1 MRIAP
6 HRKMLSRKGANQGE
20 GGYRADPAGP
30 RDRPQYGLLQI
41 TKVATV
47 NPEWHGDSWLLTGLA
62 GATTTNL
69 VAAALW
75 TAAIVGFGALAAAV
89 FGWLPMAWWQPLA
102 IASATVSLIGLVLV
116 PVACPFLSTVGAFAV
131 NVALFAA
138 VLWYQWAPRDLAA

>member
-1 MRIAP
+1 MTTLPTNQFSTRLRISA
-6 HRKMLSRKGANQGE
+6 KW
-20 GGYRADPAGP
+20 P
-30 RDRPQYGLLQI
+30 RRLLLAHVIGHSMGLLQI

-116 PVACPFLSTVGAFAV
+116 PVACPFLSTVGAFAA